1 MTYKS
6 ILVHAEQ
13 HEACEPRLKCAGAIA
28 DLFGSVL
35 IGLGAEMMQSAGV
48 ADPFGML
55 AMDWEGLLRKQLE
68 EDLARAEARFRAA
81 AGDRVQ
87 EWRVLEALPT
97 DAICWCARGADL
109 IIAGGGPRKGADAF
123 RTADPTEL
131 ALRSGRPVLIAP
143 PTLQPF
149 RGDHVVVAW
158 KDTRE
163 ARRGLLDA
171 LPFLLRAQSVT
182 VLEICDERKQAAAE
196 FRTADVAAH
205 LRRHGAKASSRVKI
219 AEEGVAGW
227 ELRVQAQSLDADL
240 IVAGCYGHHRL
251 QEWVTGGVTRDL
263 VGEASGFL
271 LLSH

>member
-6 ILVHAEQ
+6 ILVHAEPQ
-13 HEACEPRLKCAGAIA
+13 EACESRLKCAVAVA
-28 DLFGSVL
+28 DLFGSLL

-55 AMDWEGLLRKQLE
+55 ARDWEALLRKQLE
-68 EDLARAEARFRAA
+68 EDLKHAEARFRAA
-81 AGDRVQ
+81 AGDRPQ
-87 EWRVLEALPT
+87 EWRVLETSPT
-97 DAICWCARGADL
+97 DALCWSARGADL
-109 IIAGGGPRKGADAF
+109 IIAGGGPRKGVDAF
-123 RTADPTEL
+123 RTADPAEL
-131 ALRSGRPVLIAP
+131 AIRSGRPVLIAP
-143 PTLQPF
+143 PTLEAF

-163 ARRGLLDA
+163 ARRALLDA

-182 VLEICDERKQAAAE
+182 VLEICDERNQAAAE

-205 LRRHGAKASSRVKI
+205 LRRHGAKALSRVKI
-219 AEEGVAGW
+219 AEERVAGW

>member
-6 ILVHAEQ
+6 ILVHAEPQ
-13 HEACEPRLKCAGAIA
+13 EECEPRLKCAGAVA

-55 AMDWEGLLRKQLE
+55 ARDWEALLRKQLE

-81 AGDRVQ
+81 AGDRAQ

-97 DAICWCARGADL
+97 DALCWSARGADL

-123 RTADPTEL
+123 RAADPTEL
-131 ALRSGRPVLIAP
+131 AIRSGRPVLIAP
-143 PTLQPF
+143 PMQPF

-163 ARRGLLDA
+163 ARRALLDA
-171 LPFLLRAQSVT
+171 LPLLLRAQSVT
-182 VLEICDERKQAAAE
+182 VMEVCDERRQAAAE

-219 AEEGVAGW
+219 ADEGVAGW
-227 ELRVQAQSLDADL
+227 ELRTLAQSLDADL
-240 IVAGCYGHHRL
+240 IVAGCYGHRRF
-251 QEWVTGGVTRDL
+251 QEWVMGGVTRDL
-263 VGEASGFL
+263 VFETSGFL
-271 LLSH
+271 LVSH